1 MLQHTDHFPQAVPF
15 KPDLSANVL
24 SLRTLLKLSPETYCS
39 TIISSSGFSLGKFNI
54 PRSPY
59 QGVIILS
66 EPQGCDV

>member
-1 MLQHTDHFPQAVPF
+1 
-15 KPDLSANVL
+15 L